1 MGFFTRKKHTI
12 PDECIVDPYA
22 DLESNIVGE
31 VQRIIKTED
40 IDKELPDFEAFLR
53 SHEEERKHLIRLFEI
68 AEGCDIQEMAC
79 FLMVARRE
87 YPNLWHVVN
96 AKADKE
102 MREKLEELEKL
113 IKGENKL

>member
-31 VQRIIKTED
+31 VQRIIKTDD

-53 SHEEERKHLIRLFEI
+53 SHEEE
-68 AEGCDIQEMAC
+68 
-79 FLMVARRE
+79 
-87 YPNLWHVVN
+87 
-96 AKADKE
+96 
-102 MREKLEELEKL
+102 
-113 IKGENKL
+113 